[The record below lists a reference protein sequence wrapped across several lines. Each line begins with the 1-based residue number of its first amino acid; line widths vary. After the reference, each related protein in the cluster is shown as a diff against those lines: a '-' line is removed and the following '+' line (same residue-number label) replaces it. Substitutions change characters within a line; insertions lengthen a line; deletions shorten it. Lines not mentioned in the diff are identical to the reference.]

1 MAGRTLTA
9 AKVRA
14 EGRPGRYSDG
24 DGLYLVVRPDG
35 AKHWVQRVRIGGK
48 RTDKGL
54 GPVQRVT
61 LTDARRIADR
71 NRAAVQEGRDPWK
84 DGAAVQVDGPA
95 APTFRELAIETHAAK
110 APKWRNVKHGQNWL
124 RTLENHAFP
133 ALGDTPVD
141 EIGRADVVQ
150 VLAAIWTE
158 KPETARRV
166 RSRMRDV
173 FRRAMAKALIDLN
186 PAGEA
191 VDGALEPQPR
201 LVHGHHR
208 AVPYAK
214 VRIVLRRIY
223 RYNLGSWLVT
233 RLALCFLVQTAA
245 RSGEV
250 RLMDWSEVDL
260 EAGTWTI
267 PASRMKAGRPH
278 RVPLSSDASVALDE
292 ARDRLGDGSGR
303 GLVFPTPSGKPLSD
317 NSLSMMMRRL
327 GIDGTPHGFR
337 SSFRDWAE
345 ERSGASHAVIEMSLA
360 HTVGNAVEQAYL
372 RTDLLD
378 LRRGLLEAW
387 GTYLF
392 PFRRRS

>member
-14 EGRPGRYSDG
+14 ETRPGRYGDG

-35 AKHWVQRVRIGGK
+35 AKGWIQRVRIDGK

-54 GPVQRVT
+54 GSVQKVT
-61 LTDARRIADR
+61 LTEARRMADR
-71 NRAAVQEGRDPWK
+71 NRAAVQDGRNPWA
-84 DGAAVQVDGPA
+84 DGATAQVDAPA
-95 APTFRELAIETHAAK
+95 APTFKALAIETHAAK
-110 APKWRNVKHGQNWL
+110 AHKWRNPKHGQNWL

-133 ALGDTPVD
+133 TIGDTPVG
-141 EIGRADVVQ
+141 EIGRADVVK
-150 VLAAIWTE
+150 VLAAIWTA

-173 FRRAMAKALIDLN
+173 FRRAIAKELMDVN

-191 VDGALEPQPR
+191 VDGALEPMPR
-201 LVHGHHR
+201 LVHGHFA
-208 AVPYAK
+208 AVPHGQVASVLDTITYARGWP
-214 VRIVLRRIY
+214 VV
-223 RYNLGSWLVT
+223 
-233 RLALCFLVQTAA
+233 RLALRFLVFTAA
-245 RSGEV
+245 RCGEV

-260 EAGTWTI
+260 KARTWTI

-278 RVPLSSDASVALDE
+278 RVPLSIQAVVILDE
-292 ARDRLGDGSGR
+292 TQRKLGGGSGR

-317 NSLSMMMRRL
+317 NGLSSMMRRL
-327 GIDGTPHGFR
+327 EIAGTPHGFR

-345 ERSGASHAVIEMSLA
+345 EQSGASHRAIETSLA
-360 HTVGNAVEQAYL
+360 HTVGNAVEAAYL

-378 LRRGLLEAW
+378 LRRGLMQAWANYLEP
-387 GTYLF
+387 L
-392 PFRRRS
+392 PF